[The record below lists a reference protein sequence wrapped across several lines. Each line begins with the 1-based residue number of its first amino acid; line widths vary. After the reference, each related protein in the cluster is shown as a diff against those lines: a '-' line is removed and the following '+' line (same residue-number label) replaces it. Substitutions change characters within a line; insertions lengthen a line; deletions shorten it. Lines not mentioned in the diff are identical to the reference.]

1 MACSESSRKGPGRWE
16 TRRLGLGTVVPEPQ
30 DKESSLSVEG
40 GMMKRH
46 EEGSSVAG
54 YADGEQDCLSYK
66 E

>member
-16 TRRLGLGTVVPEPQ
+16 TKRLRLGTVAPEPQ

-40 GMMKRH
+40 RMMKRR

-54 YADGEQDCLSYK
+54 YADGEQDCLPYK